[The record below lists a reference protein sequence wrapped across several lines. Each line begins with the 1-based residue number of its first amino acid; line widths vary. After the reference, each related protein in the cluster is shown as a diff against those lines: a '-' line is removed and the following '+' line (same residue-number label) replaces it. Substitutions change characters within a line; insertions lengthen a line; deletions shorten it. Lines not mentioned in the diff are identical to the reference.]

1 MCTTDLYII
10 VAAAKV
16 ENGSMNLHRQVE
28 GVEEGEVEEDGTLNV
43 AKVLGASLSARAK
56 PKRQRAASNTPGPVA
71 RVRVRARAGPERPF
85 KNLLSHQARPLL
97 NAVRRRHPD
106 ASRKW

>member
-1 MCTTDLYII
+1 
-10 VAAAKV
+10 
-16 ENGSMNLHRQVE
+16 MNLPRQVE
-28 GVEEGEVEEDGTLNV
+28 GEGEEEGTLNV
-43 AKVLGASLSARAK
+43 AEVLGASLSARAK

-71 RVRVRARAGPERPF
+71 RVRVRARARAGPERPF